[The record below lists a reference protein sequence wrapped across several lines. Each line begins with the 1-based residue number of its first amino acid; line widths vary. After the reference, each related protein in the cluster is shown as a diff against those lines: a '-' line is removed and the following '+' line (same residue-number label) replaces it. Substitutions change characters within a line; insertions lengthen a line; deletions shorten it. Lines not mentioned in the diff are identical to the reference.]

1 MSRSLTVIG
10 LAGLGLIA
18 ASAPAAAFWQR
29 SQWLACSEAATA
41 ADYQRWRCWELDGYA
56 GEIAPG
62 HDFRPGLER
71 RGPAP
76 AGPRGGRSVS
86 RLG

>member
-1 MSRSLTVIG
+1 MSRSLAAIG

-18 ASAPAAAFWQR
+18 AAAPAAAFWQR

-56 GEIAPG
+56 GAITPG
-62 HDFRPGLER
+62 YGPEGPMLQHRRPLPR
-71 RGPAP
+71 RGGA
-76 AGPRGGRSVS
+76 VS

>member
-1 MSRSLTVIG
+1 MM
-10 LAGLGLIA
+10 LGLVVLGAGA
-18 ASAPAAAFWQR
+18 APTPAAAFWTR

-41 ADYQRWRCWELDGYA
+41 ADYRRWRCWELDGYA

-62 HDFRPGLER
+62 HGRLGPAELWGPPGRGQPIR
-71 RGPAP
+71 RG
-76 AGPRGGRSVS
+76 GPVS

>member
-1 MSRSLTVIG
+1 MSRSLVIAG

-18 ASAPAAAFWQR
+18 VTPSAAAFWQR

-41 ADYQRWRCWELDGYA
+41 AEYQRWRCWELDGYA
-56 GEIAPG
+56 GEIAPAF
-62 HDFRPGLER
+62 DDRPGLDR
-71 RGPAP
+71 RGPA
-76 AGPRGGRSVS
+76 GLRSGRGVS